1 VGKSGQIHL
10 RSARR
15 TNESRLGMCFCG
27 EQVPYP
33 LISLVTRLPQTF
45 TGKSPLTIRT
55 RTFENLL
62 LSFERDTEASDVF
75 ESVKEL
81 TVASKSLP
89 PPHPNVRSEG
99 KLINSTLPD
108 SVTQLYAFAYIP
120 SPPLPTR
127 NGWSIYSPR
136 EEFGRMG
143 IGSRTKAWRFTDI
156 NKDYSVGALLLWRN
170 MLVRR

>member
-1 VGKSGQIHL
+1 MGESGRICL
-10 RSARR
+10 CDVRR
-15 TNESRLGMCFCG
+15 IDESRLGMCFCG
-27 EQVPYP
+27 GQVPYP
-33 LISLVTRLPQTF
+33 LISLVTRLPQTL

-75 ESVKEL
+75 ESIKEL

-89 PPHPNVRSEG
+89 SPPPSARPEG
-99 KLINSTLPD
+99 TLTNSNLPD
-108 SVTQLYAFAYIP
+108 SVNQLYAFSYVP
-120 SPPLPTR
+120 NPPLPTR

-156 NKDYSVGALLLWRN
+156 NRDYSVSPPLRLRN
-170 MLVRR
+170 MLVRQ